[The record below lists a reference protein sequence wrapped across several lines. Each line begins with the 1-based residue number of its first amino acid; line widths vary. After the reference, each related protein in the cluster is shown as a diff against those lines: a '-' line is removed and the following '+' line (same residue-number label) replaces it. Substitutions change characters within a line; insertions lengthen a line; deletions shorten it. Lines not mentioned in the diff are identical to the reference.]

1 MHMYNRLQLLGRM
14 FIRANCFGGRGI
26 NANREREFITT
37 FRGKSVRSNCGP
49 LAPPHQLC
57 CSMPYSAAQ
66 GTVGRPPPAHGT
78 PWGAIPVALR
88 VRGPPTPRHTP
99 ELSCPAA
106 RPRVGPQQLPAMGPS
121 WRGESHRLERSGA
134 GTRFPLKT
142 PSELGHAEPKPNC
155 SLLCFFPR

>member
-49 LAPPHQLC
+49 LAPPAPAVLLNAPFSSTGHRG
-57 CSMPYSAAQ
+57 A
-66 GTVGRPPPAHGT
+66 PPPARGT
-78 PWGAIPVALR
+78 PWGDIPIALR

-99 ELSCPAA
+99 ELSCPTAH
-106 RPRVGPQQLPAMGPS
+106 PQVGPQQLPAMGPS

>member
-49 LAPPHQLC
+49 LAPPAPAVLLNAPFSSTGHR
-57 CSMPYSAAQ
+57 
-66 GTVGRPPPAHGT
+66 GVPPPARGT
-78 PWGAIPVALR
+78 PWGDIPIALR
-88 VRGPPTPRHTP
+88 VRGPPAPRHTP
-99 ELSCPAA
+99 ELSCPTA

-121 WRGESHRLERSGA
+121 WRSESHRLERSGA

>member
-57 CSMPYSAAQ
+57 CSMPHSAAQ
-66 GTVGRPPPAHGT
+66 GTVGRPPCT
-78 PWGAIPVALR
+78 
-88 VRGPPTPRHTP
+88 RHP
-99 ELSCPAA
+99 
-106 RPRVGPQQLPAMGPS
+106 MG
-121 WRGESHRLERSGA
+121 
-134 GTRFPLKT
+134 
-142 PSELGHAEPKPNC
+142 
-155 SLLCFFPR
+155 